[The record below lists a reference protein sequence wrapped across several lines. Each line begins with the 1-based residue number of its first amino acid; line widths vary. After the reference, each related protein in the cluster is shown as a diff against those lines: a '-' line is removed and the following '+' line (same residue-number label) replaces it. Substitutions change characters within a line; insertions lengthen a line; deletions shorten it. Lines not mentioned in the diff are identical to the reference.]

1 VPSLIEVFTAA
12 TAGLLSFLSPCVF
25 PLVPSY
31 LAMLAGSSVAELRT
45 VTGGAAATVGQST
58 GAADIRRRAF
68 LRSLFFTLGF
78 TVVFVLL
85 GLVFS
90 QANAMIGGQSRI
102 WSVIAGLVVIV
113 LGVNVAFDLLAF
125 LNIEKRFH
133 AARRPGGLVSSF
145 LFGAAFGAG
154 WSPCVGPILASI
166 LLMAG
171 TGSLAKAAI
180 LLAFYSAGLAL
191 PFLLAGTFFGR
202 LEGVLKALKKRMG
215 LVKAISGLLLVV
227 IGLYMALGDFR
238 TLSGDLVR
246 AGYALQEATDQH
258 PLVLRLVVS
267 LLYGLLTVVLV
278 SFSRRRT
285 SQSDGE
291 SKKKSFN
298 IGLAAGVLSALL
310 AVAEGVGLLNTARLM
325 ASWLLYQGI

>member
-1 VPSLIEVFTAA
+1 LIELFTAGA
-12 TAGLLSFLSPCVF
+12 AGLLSFLSPCVF

-45 VTGGAAATVGQST
+45 VTGGAAAAVGPSAD
-58 GAADIRRRAF
+58 AADIRKRAF

-102 WSVIAGLVVIV
+102 WSILAGLVIIV

-133 AARRPGGLVSSF
+133 ATRRPGGLVSSF

-202 LEGVLKALKKRMG
+202 LEGLLKAMKKRMG
-215 LVKAISGLLLVV
+215 LVKAISGLLLVA

-246 AGYALQEATDQH
+246 AGYLLQETADQH
-258 PLVLRLVVS
+258 PLTLRIVGALV
-267 LLYGLLTVVLV
+267 YGVPAAALV
-278 SFSRRRT
+278 FFSRRRAMKAA
-285 SQSDGE
+285 GE
-291 SKKKSFN
+291 SPAKPFSF
-298 IGLAAGVLSALL
+298 GLALGILFALL
-310 AVAEGVGLLNTARLM
+310 AAAEALGLLSSARLVS
-325 ASWLLYQGI
+325 SWLLYQGI